1 MEVAYENELYVCAR
15 CGYCREVCP
24 VKRLIGFERVSPRG
38 KILSHK
44 YSLESGKTP
53 SKELVENW
61 YLCTTCGYCK
71 EVCPTEI
78 DFPEVVKSVRTD
90 LVTRNLG
97 SSEAFVAAR
106 KSVQSEGNPLGKLR
120 AERTNWVPADF
131 TPPKKAE
138 YLYFAGCM
146 ASYWAT
152 ETATAI
158 VEVLR
163 KINLNFGIL
172 GENEPCCGM
181 ISRWGGEKA
190 IAKEMA
196 EKNLEVIRGY
206 GAKTLVTSCPGCYT
220 TFTQDYPN
228 LVGKLGFNVL
238 HISELLTEL
247 IKDGKLKF
255 QKEVPMVVTYHDPC
269 HIGRFHRIFEAP
281 REIISAIPGIKLV
294 EMDYS
299 KAEANCCGG
308 PLRTAYADYS
318 VAISRLRVKEAAET
332 GASTLLTFCPLCYI
346 NLRRAARE
354 EKLRLRVTDIP
365 MLLAQAL

>member
-1 MEVAYENELYVCAR
+1 MNYENELYVCAR

-24 VKRLIGFERVSPRG
+24 VKKLIGFERVSPRG

-44 YSLESGKTP
+44 YSLESGKSL
-53 SKELVENW
+53 SKELMENW

-71 EVCPTEI
+71 EVCPTGI

-97 SSEAFVAAR
+97 SSEAFAAAQ
-106 KSVQSEGNPLGKLR
+106 KSVQSTGNPLGKLR
-120 AERTNWVPADF
+120 TERANWVPADF

-138 YLYFAGCM
+138 YLYYAGCM

-181 ISRWGGEKA
+181 ISLWGGEKA

-196 EKNLEVIRGY
+196 EKNLEVIKRY
-206 GAKTLVTSCPGCYT
+206 GAKTLITSCPGCYT
-220 TFTQDYPN
+220 TFTKDYPN

-255 QKEVPMVVTYHDPC
+255 QKEIPMVVTYHDPC

-281 REIISAIPGIKLV
+281 REIIKAIPGIKLV
-294 EMDYS
+294 EMDNS
-299 KAEANCCGG
+299 KAESNCCGG

-318 VAISRLRVKEAAET
+318 VAIGRSRVREAAET

-354 EKLRLRVTDIP
+354 EKLKLRVLDVP
-365 MLLAQAL
+365 MFLAQAL